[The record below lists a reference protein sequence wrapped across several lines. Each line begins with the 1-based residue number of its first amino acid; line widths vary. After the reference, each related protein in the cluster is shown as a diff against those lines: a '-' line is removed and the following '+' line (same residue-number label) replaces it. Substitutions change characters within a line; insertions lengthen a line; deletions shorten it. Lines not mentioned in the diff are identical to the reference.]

1 MSWQLFMQTLGSSL
15 IIFSGGI
22 MLLKWLSDS
31 TVQHLVNRAG
41 RSNSELWYMRPGI
54 FIHEL
59 WHAAIAV
66 LFGIHVSK
74 LSMRPDY
81 RNNSAAHVDMQYN
94 PAKWRH
100 RVGLLFSS
108 TAPAWGNAL
117 IMMLLTRQAF
127 FQNNISLDWDIRQS
141 VATNQIAPLFRGLQ
155 DITINW
161 PWLAALLLVGLVLT
175 PGFSPSTQDLKNALS
190 GLPWLLAA
198 LAGIFVLSGWVFRS
212 WLWVWMRLNIDMAIT
227 FVVILVFSLLMNLLS
242 RKLL

>member
-1 MSWQLFMQTLGSSL
+1 
-15 IIFSGGI
+15 
-22 MLLKWLSDS
+22 
-31 TVQHLVNRAG
+31 
-41 RSNSELWYMRPGI
+41 
-54 FIHEL
+54 
-59 WHAAIAV
+59 
-66 LFGIHVSK
+66 
-74 LSMRPDY
+74 
-81 RNNSAAHVDMQYN
+81 
-94 PAKWRH
+94 
-100 RVGLLFSS
+100 
-108 TAPAWGNAL
+108 
-117 IMMLLTRQAF
+117 MMLLTRQAF

-212 WLWVWMRLNIDMAIT
+212 WLWVWMRLNIYMAIT